1 MCWHFPASVTATP
14 RQLRKLEQV
23 QKIRRI
29 YGVVVYEISESGKD
43 AIRKIVAI
51 SKSAFETDVTVGGAV
66 GDCPPEYDSL
76 IWHEQMLNEGHL
88 FQAIVDDAVIGGA
101 ILFLSENNE
110 SLYVGRIFVDSTHH
124 KKGYG
129 IALMELVEKA
139 YPNVKELNLD
149 TPIWNIRT
157 NSFYKKLGYTEL
169 KQEEGLV
176 YYRKN
181 LK

>member
-1 MCWHFPASVTATP
+1 M
-14 RQLRKLEQV
+14 KLEHAEKQH
-23 QKIRRI
+23 I
-29 YGVVVYEISESGKD
+29 E
-43 AIRKIVAI
+43 KIVSI
-51 SKSAFETDVTVGGAV
+51 SKRAFETDVEVGGTVG
-66 GDCPPEYDSL
+66 DYPPEYDS
-76 IWHEQMLNEGHL
+76 ICWHEQMLNEGHL
-88 FQAIVDDAVIGGA
+88 FQAIVDDVVIGGA
-101 ILFLSENNE
+101 ILFLGENKE
-110 SLYVGRIFVDSTHH
+110 SLYVGRIFVDSLHH

-169 KQEEGLV
+169 KQEDGFL

>member
-1 MCWHFPASVTATP
+1 M
-14 RQLRKLEQV
+14 KLEHA
-23 QKIRRI
+23 
-29 YGVVVYEISESGKD
+29 GKQH
-43 AIRKIVAI
+43 IEKIVSI
-51 SKSAFETDVTVGGAV
+51 SKRAFETDVAVGGTVG
-66 GDCPPEYDSL
+66 DYPPEYDS
-76 IWHEQMLNEGHL
+76 ICWHEQMRKEGHL
-88 FQAIVDDAVIGGA
+88 FQAIEEDTVVGGA
-101 ILFLSENNE
+101 ILFLSENE
-110 SLYVGRIFVDSTHH
+110 EELYIGRIFVDSLHH

-169 KQEEGLV
+169 KQEDGFV

>member
-1 MCWHFPASVTATP
+1 M
-14 RQLRKLEQV
+14 KLEHARKQH
-23 QKIRRI
+23 I
-29 YGVVVYEISESGKD
+29 E
-43 AIRKIVAI
+43 KIVSI
-51 SKSAFETDVTVGGAV
+51 SKRAFETDVDVGGTV
-66 GDCPPEYDSL
+66 GDCPPEYDS
-76 IWHEQMLNEGHL
+76 ICWHEQMLNEGHL
-88 FQAIVDDAVIGGA
+88 FQAIVDDIVIGGA
-101 ILFLSENNE
+101 ILFLSENKE
-110 SLYVGRIFVDSTHH
+110 SLYVGRIFVDSLHH

-169 KQEEGLV
+169 KQEDGFV
-176 YYRKN
+176 YYQKN